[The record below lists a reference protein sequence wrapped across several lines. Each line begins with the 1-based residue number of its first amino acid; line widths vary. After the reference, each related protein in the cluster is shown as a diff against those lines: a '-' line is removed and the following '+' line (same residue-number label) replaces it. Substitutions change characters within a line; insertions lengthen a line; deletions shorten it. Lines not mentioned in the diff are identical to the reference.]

1 MTEPKR
7 KAGRPRLKLD
17 ERQIKELASIQCT
30 HKEIAAVM
38 GCDEDTIRNNY
49 SALINASREGG
60 KSSLRR
66 AQWKKAVVDGNPAM
80 LIWLGKHYL
89 EQRDEVHL
97 TSTNEPEVKKLMA
110 KIESMQQKPSVK
122 DDYRNAA

>member
-1 MTEPKR
+1 ME
-7 KAGRPRLKLD
+7 LD

-30 HKEIAAVM
+30 QKEIAAVM
-38 GCDEDTIRNNY
+38 GCSVDTIADRY
-49 SALINASREGG
+49 TEIINEGRESG

-66 AQWKKAVVDGNPAM
+66 AQWKKAVTEGNAAL

-97 TSTNEPEVKKLMA
+97 TSTQEPEVKKLMA
-110 KIESMQQKPSVK
+110 KIESLGKPAISREENRK
-122 DDYRNAA
+122 AA